1 MPEKKMKETVRN
13 FLTFLSEEY
22 GYLTKIKIFLIKI
35 PKLITNGDINELE
48 FQNFLEKYELE
59 TSRFLFEKNRHKE
72 KIAEEL
78 NLKPEQVTFRM
89 LVSMGFDDFRDK
101 GHRVLRITNEIS
113 LLLLKT
119 SVYIKNFSNL
129 QREFRRLNNF
139 LYQGDYNARGTEP
152 SHSYRP
158 AGKSY
163 GEA

>member
-1 MPEKKMKETVRN
+1 MKETVRN

-22 GYLTKIKIFLIKI
+22 SYLTKIKIFLVKI
-35 PKLITNGDINELE
+35 PKLITDGDINELE

-59 TSRFLFEKNRHKE
+59 TSRFVYEKNRYKE

-78 NLKPEQVTFRM
+78 NLKPEQITFRM

-101 GHRVLRITNEIS
+101 GRRVLRITNEIT

-119 SVYIKNFSNL
+119 SIYMKNFSNL

-139 LYQGDYNARGTEP
+139 LYQSDYNARGTEP
-152 SHSYRP
+152 SHTYRP
-158 AGKSY
+158 GGKFY

>member
-1 MPEKKMKETVRN
+1 MKETVRN

-22 GYLTKIKIFLIKI
+22 SYLTKIKIFLIKI

-48 FQNFLEKYELE
+48 FQEFLEKYELE
-59 TSRFLFEKNRHKE
+59 TSRFVFEKNRYKE
-72 KIAEEL
+72 KLAEEL
-78 NLKPEQVTFRM
+78 NLRQDQVNFRM
-89 LVSMGFDDFRDK
+89 LVSMGFDEFRDK
-101 GHRVLRITNEIS
+101 GRRVLRITNEIT

-129 QREFRRLNNF
+129 QREFKRLNTF

-152 SHSYRP
+152 SHTYRP
-158 AGKSY
+158 GGKFY